1 MFRKASQWIVHK
13 LEDLFAWYG
22 GFVARRALIMM
33 ILCFILTGLDRTKE
47 MTIKCSFYLEN
58 HLGKDSKKING
69 LIQEGVDGWVRRGSK
84 SIKKKKKI

>member
-69 LIQEGVDGWVRRGSK
+69 LIQ
-84 SIKKKKKI
+84 